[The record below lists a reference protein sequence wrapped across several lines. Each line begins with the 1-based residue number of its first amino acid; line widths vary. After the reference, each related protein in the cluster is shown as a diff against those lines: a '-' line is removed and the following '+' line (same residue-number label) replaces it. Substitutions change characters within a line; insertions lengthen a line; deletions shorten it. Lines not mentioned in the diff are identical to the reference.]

1 MIALRRG
8 RRETSLPPKSIVL
21 VHGGFFDGS
30 VYHIL
35 KKHGFE
41 VIVVQNPTIPLANDV
56 AVTKQTIAAAKG
68 DVVLVGLSLRR
79 RRCVGGGQRSESH
92 RLDLVRMKRSPRN
105 YRIGVPGLK
114 VASRLVPR
122 GGLMYTGSVSGQTVS
137 ATHEGIPVLRQ
148 HRIQV
153 VPSQAG

>member
-79 RRCVGGGQRSESH
+79 RRCVGGGQRFESH

-105 YRIGVPGLK
+105 YRDWDTWIEGGFTVG
-114 VASRLVPR
+114 ASRR
-122 GGLMYTGSVSGQTVS
+122 
-137 ATHEGIPVLRQ
+137 THVHWISFRANCER
-148 HRIQV
+148 H
-153 VPSQAG
+153 A